1 MFRNILDGVK
11 VVDFT
16 HVGAGPMCTMLL
28 GDMGAD
34 ILKVEPRGGELGRK
48 LGPGWIGEDCTAYYG
63 FNRNKRSI
71 AIDLKSGRGREIA
84 QKMAADADVVVESLR
99 PGAMRKLGLDYET
112 LKQGHDALIYCSI
125 SAYGQQGP
133 YAARPGV
140 DGILQ
145 ADSGLMSIIGHQNVP
160 EPCKV
165 QAPVVDVTTGYI
177 AALAVMAK
185 LLERSKGGTGGH
197 IDVNLLNAAMVLQQ
211 TSITN
216 YLSEGAVPERMGS
229 AAPYSAP
236 NEAFQTRDGWIMV
249 AAYNGSR
256 WEDLCGVLE
265 RPELAAD
272 PRFATSSDRVVN
284 RQAMQALLTQS
295 FIEADTAHWLARLM
309 QADILCAKVSDYVDL
324 EQHPQ
329 ANANGMFT
337 GFEHPVFGAIRT
349 VGFPIN
355 SAQSNASPHTLP
367 PACGEHSAQILAE
380 HGYSHDDIEALY
392 AGNTVY

>member
-1 MFRNILDGVK
+1 L
-11 VVDFT
+11 
-16 HVGAGPMCTMLL
+16 
-28 GDMGAD
+28 
-34 ILKVEPRGGELGRK
+34 
-48 LGPGWIGEDCTAYYG
+48 
-63 FNRNKRSI
+63 
-71 AIDLKSGRGREIA
+71 
-84 QKMAADADVVVESLR
+84 AADADVVVESLR
-99 PGAMRKLGLDYET
+99 PGAMRKLGLDYEA
-112 LKQGHDALIYCSI
+112 LKEGHEALIYCSV

-145 ADSGLMSIIGHQNVP
+145 ADAGLMSIIGNRDAQ

-177 AALAVMAK
+177 GAMAVLAK
-185 LLERSKGGTGGH
+185 LLERAQGGSGGH

-216 YLSEGAVPERMGS
+216 YLSERAVPPRMGS

-256 WEDLCGVLE
+256 WEDLCAVLDL
-265 RPELAAD
+265 PNLAQD
-272 PRFATSSDRVVN
+272 PRFATSSQRVAN
-284 RQAMQALLTQS
+284 RPAMQDLLNQVFRT
-295 FIEADTAHWLARLM
+295 ADSAHWLQRLM
-309 QADILCAKVSDYVDL
+309 QADILCAKVSDYADL

-329 ANANGMFT
+329 ANENRMFT
-337 GFEHPVFGAIRT
+337 GFEHPEFGTIRT

-355 SAQSNASPHTLP
+355 SAQSNATPHTLP
-367 PACGEHSAQILAE
+367 PGCGQHSAQILRE
-380 HGYSHDDIEALY
+380 HGYAQADIDALY
-392 AGNTVY
+392 TDSAIF

>member
-1 MFRNILDGVK
+1 MFRNILSGVK

-34 ILKVEPRGGELGRK
+34 VIKVEPRGGELGRK
-48 LGPGWIGEDCTAYYG
+48 LGPGWIGDDCTAYYG

-71 AIDLKSGRGREIA
+71 AIDLKSAAGKEVARRL
-84 QKMAADADVVVESLR
+84 AADADVVVESLR
-99 PGAMRKLGLDYET
+99 PGAMRKLGLDYEA
-112 LKQGHDALIYCSI
+112 LKAGHEALIYCSI

-145 ADSGLMSIIGHQNVP
+145 ADAGLMSIIGNRDVQ

-177 AALAVMAK
+177 GAMAVLAK
-185 LLERSKGGTGGH
+185 LLERAQGGSGGH
-197 IDVNLLNAAMVLQQ
+197 IDVNLLNAALVLQQ

-216 YLSEGAVPERMGS
+216 YLSERAVPPRMGS

-256 WEDLCGVLE
+256 WEDLCAVLGL
-265 RPELAAD
+265 PHLAED
-272 PRFATSSDRVVN
+272 PRFATSSQRVAN
-284 RQAMQALLTQS
+284 RPAMQDLLNEVFRT
-295 FIEADTAHWLARLM
+295 ADSAHWLQRLM
-309 QADILCAKVSDYVDL
+309 QADILCAKVSDYADL

-329 ANANGMFT
+329 ANENRMFT
-337 GFEHPVFGAIRT
+337 GFEHPEFGTIRT
-349 VGFPIN
+349 VGFPVN
-355 SAQSNASPHTLP
+355 SAQSNATPHTLP
-367 PACGEHSAQILAE
+367 PGCGQHSVQILRE
-380 HGYSHDDIEALY
+380 HGYTQSDIDALY
-392 AGNTVY
+392 ADTAIF

>member
-1 MFRNILDGVK
+1 MFRNILSGVK

-34 ILKVEPRGGELGRK
+34 VIKVEPRGGELGRK
-48 LGPGWIGEDCTAYYG
+48 LGPGWIGDDCTAYYG

-71 AIDLKSGRGREIA
+71 AIDLKSAAGKEVAR
-84 QKMAADADVVVESLR
+84 KLAADADVVVESLR

-112 LKQGHDALIYCSI
+112 LREGHEALIYCSI
-125 SAYGQQGP
+125 SAYGQRGP

-145 ADSGLMSIIGHQNVP
+145 ADAGLMSIIGNRDAQ

-177 AALAVMAK
+177 GAMAVLAK
-185 LLERSKGGTGGH
+185 LLERAQGGSGGH

-216 YLSEGAVPERMGS
+216 YLSERTVPPRMGS

-256 WEDLCGVLE
+256 WEDLCGVLDL
-265 RPELAAD
+265 PHLAQD
-272 PRFATSSDRVVN
+272 PRFATSSQRVAN
-284 RQAMQALLTQS
+284 RPAMQDLLNEVFRTGDS
-295 FIEADTAHWLARLM
+295 AHWLQRLM
-309 QADILCAKVSDYVDL
+309 QADILCAKVSDYADL

-329 ANANGMFT
+329 ANENRMFT
-337 GFEHPVFGAIRT
+337 GFEHPEFGTIRT

-355 SAQSNASPHTLP
+355 SAQSNATPHTLP
-367 PACGEHSAQILAE
+367 PGCGQHSAQILRE
-380 HGYSHDDIEALY
+380 HGYTQADIDALY
-392 AGNTVY
+392 ADSAVC